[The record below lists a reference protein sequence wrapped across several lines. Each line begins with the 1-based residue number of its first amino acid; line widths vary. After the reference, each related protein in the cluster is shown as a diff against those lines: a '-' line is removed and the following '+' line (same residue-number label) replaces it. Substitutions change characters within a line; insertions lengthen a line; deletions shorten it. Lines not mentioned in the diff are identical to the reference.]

1 MILRLMNIKI
11 SQNVL
16 LSRTT
21 NIHLVLV
28 HIKRKITG
36 NSIDRRRTCT
46 AFNDSAIHSTVWLR
60 VWLNGW
66 RTIHNAIDRTIDG
79 DPVPIHLNRNW
90 VRHIDQLLAVQ
101 AIRFISHHKTL
112 L

>member
-16 LSRTT
+16 SLGTT

-36 NSIDRRRTCT
+36 NSIDRRRACA
-46 AFNDSAIHSTVWLR
+46 AFNDSAIYSTVRLC
-60 VWLNGW
+60 V
-66 RTIHNAIDRTIDG
+66 
-79 DPVPIHLNRNW
+79 
-90 VRHIDQLLAVQ
+90 
-101 AIRFISHHKTL
+101 
-112 L
+112 